1 MVQLFHKIKS
11 LGKGPYAFVVEI
23 GLFMLVTIAF
33 HKFWWAFSNE
43 IKSLEIIWRSA
54 DFLAAEVYKVSFWLN
69 AHLFQLEMKEEGM
82 NVMRFANNQALLVA
96 ESCSGLKQFFQIAVL
111 FLVYPGPWKHKAW
124 YIPLGFAAIHLTNI
138 VRVVALSVWMAHDVP
153 YWQFAHDWIMRPMYY
168 VVIFAL
174 WYIWNEKFYNHKLKN
189 N

>member
-1 MVQLFHKIKS
+1 MKQLYHKIKLFS
-11 LGKGPYAFVVEI
+11 KGPYAFVVEI
-23 GLFMLVTIAF
+23 GLFMLITVAF
-33 HKFWWAFSNE
+33 HKFWWAFANE
-43 IKSLEIIWRSA
+43 IKSLEFIWRSA
-54 DFLAAEVYKVSFWLN
+54 DFLAAEVYQASFWVN
-69 AHLFQLEMKEEGM
+69 AHIFQLEMKEEGL

-111 FLVYPGPWKHKAW
+111 FLLYPGPWKHKAW
-124 YIPLGFAAIHLTNI
+124 FIPLGFLAIHLTNI
-138 VRVVALSVWMAHDVP
+138 VRVVGLSVWMAYDFP

-174 WYIWNEKFYNHKLKN
+174 WYIWNEKFYNQKLMN